1 MKEILLSTLLAS
13 FASAAAVTA
22 AETPVVGREVGQVY
36 PQIVLPSLDGKQPIA
51 LSEFRGKKV
60 ILIEY
65 ASW

>member
-1 MKEILLSTLLAS
+1 MHAIVSAM
-13 FASAAAVTA
+13 FAFLVPPVAVAAAERPTI
-22 AETPVVGREVGQVY
+22 GREVGQIH
-36 PQIVLPSLDGKQPIA
+36 PEIVLPSLDGKRTLA